1 MLKKEVLSR
10 NLCIFARE
18 RRAKLLM
25 LGKMSKLFCPRLT
38 AALSARN
45 NKTTTIMATTTAKR
59 RSAQPITRVWNLA
72 KDLNYSE
79 KLELVTMLIDS
90 VKPKKADDMTMEEM
104 LEGYPYKRYTKA
116 ELNAMLDEAEA
127 DIAAGKVIDDD
138 DLRREDEEEYE
149 RELAEE
155 QKLQLEA
162 V

>member
-1 MLKKEVLSR
+1 
-10 NLCIFARE
+10 
-18 RRAKLLM
+18 
-25 LGKMSKLFCPRLT
+25 MSYYW
-38 AALSARN
+38 S
-45 NKTTTIMATTTAKR
+45 M
-59 RSAQPITRVWNLA
+59 V

-90 VKPKKADDMTMEEM
+90 VKPKNADDLTTEEM

-127 DIAAGKVIDDD
+127 EIAAGGGIDDE

-155 QKLQLEA
+155 QKLQLET

>member
-1 MLKKEVLSR
+1 
-10 NLCIFARE
+10 
-18 RRAKLLM
+18 
-25 LGKMSKLFCPRLT
+25 
-38 AALSARN
+38 
-45 NKTTTIMATTTAKR
+45 MATTTARR
-59 RSAQPITRVWNLA
+59 RSAHHMSYYWSVV
-72 KDLNYSE
+72 KDMDDSQ
-79 KLELVTMLIDS
+79 KLELVTMLVNS
-90 VKPKKADDMTMEEM
+90 VKPKVADDLTTEEM

-127 DIAAGKVIDDD
+127 EIAAGGGIDDE

>member
-1 MLKKEVLSR
+1 
-10 NLCIFARE
+10 
-18 RRAKLLM
+18 
-25 LGKMSKLFCPRLT
+25 
-38 AALSARN
+38 
-45 NKTTTIMATTTAKR
+45 MATTTAR
-59 RSAQPITRVWNLA
+59 RRTSQPIMKAWNAVKGL
-72 KDLNYSE
+72 DYSD
-79 KLELVTMLIDS
+79 KLELVTMIIES
-90 VKPKKADDMTMEEM
+90 VKADKADDMSMEQM

-127 DIAAGKVIDDD
+127 EIAAGGGIDDE

>member
-1 MLKKEVLSR
+1 MSYYR
-10 NLCIFARE
+10 NL
-18 RRAKLLM
+18 
-25 LGKMSKLFCPRLT
+25 
-38 AALSARN
+38 
-45 NKTTTIMATTTAKR
+45 
-59 RSAQPITRVWNLA
+59 V
-72 KDLNYSE
+72 KDMDDSQ

-90 VKPKKADDMTMEEM
+90 IKPVSTAPLADIPTDEEFADMDKELYTPEEAYELTMEEM